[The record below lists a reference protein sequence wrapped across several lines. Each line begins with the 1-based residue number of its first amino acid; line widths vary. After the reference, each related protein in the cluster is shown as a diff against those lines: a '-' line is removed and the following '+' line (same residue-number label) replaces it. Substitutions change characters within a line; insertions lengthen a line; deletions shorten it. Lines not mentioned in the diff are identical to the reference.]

1 MNSSLGILWQACP
14 GGARILR
21 VFGDSPCPALPVQI
35 EGFPV
40 VEIGPYCFAQN
51 QRSQPADA
59 RFWSVDGRGPAAYL
73 HPIAG
78 DFVQGVT
85 LPAGVRALHNAAFY
99 NCRKLE
105 WLCAGSALES
115 VGSDLFTNCRV
126 LDRFILDAAPD
137 APTGLK
143 KLVAAVSADIG
154 AVFAPGGAVQAKV
167 FYPEYFEFLDENTSE
182 EVSTEITEETEESI
196 EEDVVW
202 DDELRQLSDD
212 DFGAVNE
219 KVFDYD
225 DPDYIK
231 EGTLKVDYGPDTT
244 GEKEAINVPQG
255 TRFDQYTHSDTG
267 GRYFAEEG
275 ADYDSLNLPDVEDKR
290 TLSTYEVVEDGLE
303 VDQSGIAYQP
313 WQDKT
318 GDNGSFQYNFPKMDE
333 YGKRLYGEDGK
344 PLYMST
350 EELLE
355 SGKIRKVEK

>member
-1 MNSSLGILWQACP
+1 MWVLSSFCFVVEGGHGLNSSLGILWQACP

-59 RFWSVDGRGPAAYL
+59 RFWSVDGRGPAAYP

-137 APTGLK
+137 IFNHSIEGEGYRYRQCFDGSVLRFAEYDAAFPQACVGESEKTLCRIALDRLCTPFALLPEAQGIYSAYLAAHAASAAAPLIARRDTGSLQLVLK
-143 KLVAAVSADIG
+143 LAD
-154 AVFAPGGAVQAKV
+154 
-167 FYPEYFEFLDENTSE
+167 
-182 EVSTEITEETEESI
+182 EESR
-196 EEDVVW
+196 
-202 DDELRQLSDD
+202 RQIALACSQS
-212 DFGAVNE
+212 GW
-219 KVFDYD
+219 
-225 DPDYIK
+225 
-231 EGTLKVDYGPDTT
+231 
-244 GEKEAINVPQG
+244 
-255 TRFDQYTHSDTG
+255 S
-267 GRYFAEEG
+267 EG
-275 ADYDSLNLPDVEDKR
+275 AALTLGGQRPRRQKTYDFDDL
-290 TLSTYEVVEDGLE
+290 
-303 VDQSGIAYQP
+303 
-313 WQDKT
+313 
-318 GDNGSFQYNFPKMDE
+318 
-333 YGKRLYGEDGK
+333 
-344 PLYMST
+344 
-350 EELLE
+350 
-355 SGKIRKVEK
+355 

>member
-1 MNSSLGILWQACP
+1 MDDEFNETCDISSDVEQETTAIEEDMTDTDTEIVEDDEFDETCDISSDIEQETAEIEEDMADTEIVEDDGDIHWTDDGVNYTVCQDACDEKD
-14 GGARILR
+14 
-21 VFGDSPCPALPVQI
+21 V
-35 EGFPV
+35 
-40 VEIGPYCFAQN
+40 
-51 QRSQPADA
+51 
-59 RFWSVDGRGPAAYL
+59 
-73 HPIAG
+73 
-78 DFVQGVT
+78 
-85 LPAGVRALHNAAFY
+85 
-99 NCRKLE
+99 
-105 WLCAGSALES
+105 
-115 VGSDLFTNCRV
+115 
-126 LDRFILDAAPD
+126 
-137 APTGLK
+137 
-143 KLVAAVSADIG
+143 
-154 AVFAPGGAVQAKV
+154 
-167 FYPEYFEFLDENTSE
+167 EFLDENTSE

-202 DDELRQLSDD
+202 DDELQQLSDD

-231 EGTLKVDYGPDTT
+231 EGTLKVNYGPDTT

>member
-1 MNSSLGILWQACP
+1 MDDEFNETCDISSDVEQETTVIEEDMTDTEIVEDDGDIHWTDDGVNYTVCQDACDEKD
-14 GGARILR
+14 
-21 VFGDSPCPALPVQI
+21 V
-35 EGFPV
+35 
-40 VEIGPYCFAQN
+40 
-51 QRSQPADA
+51 
-59 RFWSVDGRGPAAYL
+59 
-73 HPIAG
+73 
-78 DFVQGVT
+78 
-85 LPAGVRALHNAAFY
+85 
-99 NCRKLE
+99 
-105 WLCAGSALES
+105 
-115 VGSDLFTNCRV
+115 
-126 LDRFILDAAPD
+126 
-137 APTGLK
+137 
-143 KLVAAVSADIG
+143 
-154 AVFAPGGAVQAKV
+154 
-167 FYPEYFEFLDENTSE
+167 EFLDENTSE

-231 EGTLKVDYGPDTT
+231 EGTLKVNYGPDTT

-255 TRFDQYTHSDTG
+255 TCFDQYTHSDTG

-303 VDQSGIAYQP
+303 VDRSGIAFQP

-350 EELLE
+350 EELVE

>member
-1 MNSSLGILWQACP
+1 MDDEFDETCDISSDVEQDTTATEEDMTDTDTEIVEDDGDIHWTDDGVNYTVCQDACDEKD
-14 GGARILR
+14 
-21 VFGDSPCPALPVQI
+21 V
-35 EGFPV
+35 
-40 VEIGPYCFAQN
+40 
-51 QRSQPADA
+51 
-59 RFWSVDGRGPAAYL
+59 
-73 HPIAG
+73 
-78 DFVQGVT
+78 
-85 LPAGVRALHNAAFY
+85 
-99 NCRKLE
+99 
-105 WLCAGSALES
+105 
-115 VGSDLFTNCRV
+115 
-126 LDRFILDAAPD
+126 
-137 APTGLK
+137 
-143 KLVAAVSADIG
+143 
-154 AVFAPGGAVQAKV
+154 
-167 FYPEYFEFLDENTSE
+167 EFLDENTSE
-182 EVSTEITEETEESI
+182 EVSTEITEEETEESI
-196 EEDVVW
+196 EEDVDW
-202 DDELRQLSDD
+202 DDELQQLSDD

-231 EGTLKVDYGPDTT
+231 EGTLKVNYGPDTT

>member
-1 MNSSLGILWQACP
+1 MDDEFNETCDISSDVEQDTTATEEDMTDTEIVEDDEFDETCDISSDIEQETAEIEEDMADTEIVEDDGDIHWTDDGVNYTVCQDACDEKD
-14 GGARILR
+14 
-21 VFGDSPCPALPVQI
+21 V
-35 EGFPV
+35 
-40 VEIGPYCFAQN
+40 
-51 QRSQPADA
+51 
-59 RFWSVDGRGPAAYL
+59 
-73 HPIAG
+73 
-78 DFVQGVT
+78 
-85 LPAGVRALHNAAFY
+85 
-99 NCRKLE
+99 
-105 WLCAGSALES
+105 
-115 VGSDLFTNCRV
+115 
-126 LDRFILDAAPD
+126 
-137 APTGLK
+137 
-143 KLVAAVSADIG
+143 
-154 AVFAPGGAVQAKV
+154 
-167 FYPEYFEFLDENTSE
+167 EFLDENTSE
-182 EVSTEITEETEESI
+182 EVSTEITEETEETEESI

-231 EGTLKVDYGPDTT
+231 EGTLKVNYGPDTT

-303 VDQSGIAYQP
+303 VDQSGIAFQP

>member
-1 MNSSLGILWQACP
+1 MDDEFNETCDTSSDVEQDTTATEEDMTDTDTEIVEDDEFDETCDISSDIEQETAEIEEDMTDTEIVEDDGDIHWTDDGVNYTVCQDACDEKD
-14 GGARILR
+14 
-21 VFGDSPCPALPVQI
+21 V
-35 EGFPV
+35 
-40 VEIGPYCFAQN
+40 
-51 QRSQPADA
+51 
-59 RFWSVDGRGPAAYL
+59 
-73 HPIAG
+73 
-78 DFVQGVT
+78 
-85 LPAGVRALHNAAFY
+85 
-99 NCRKLE
+99 
-105 WLCAGSALES
+105 
-115 VGSDLFTNCRV
+115 
-126 LDRFILDAAPD
+126 
-137 APTGLK
+137 
-143 KLVAAVSADIG
+143 
-154 AVFAPGGAVQAKV
+154 
-167 FYPEYFEFLDENTSE
+167 EFLDENTSE
-182 EVSTEITEETEESI
+182 EVSTEITEETEETEESI

-202 DDELRQLSDD
+202 DDELQQLSDD

-231 EGTLKVDYGPDTT
+231 EGTLKVNYGPDTT

>member
-1 MNSSLGILWQACP
+1 MDDEFNETCDISSDVEQETTAIEEDMTDTDTEIVEDDEFDETCDISSDVEQDTTAIEEDMTDTEIVEDDGDIHWTDDGVNYTVCQDACDEKD
-14 GGARILR
+14 
-21 VFGDSPCPALPVQI
+21 V
-35 EGFPV
+35 
-40 VEIGPYCFAQN
+40 
-51 QRSQPADA
+51 
-59 RFWSVDGRGPAAYL
+59 
-73 HPIAG
+73 
-78 DFVQGVT
+78 
-85 LPAGVRALHNAAFY
+85 
-99 NCRKLE
+99 
-105 WLCAGSALES
+105 
-115 VGSDLFTNCRV
+115 
-126 LDRFILDAAPD
+126 
-137 APTGLK
+137 
-143 KLVAAVSADIG
+143 
-154 AVFAPGGAVQAKV
+154 
-167 FYPEYFEFLDENTSE
+167 EFLDENTSE
-182 EVSTEITEETEESI
+182 EVSTEITEETEETEESI

-202 DDELRQLSDD
+202 DDELQQLSDD

-231 EGTLKVDYGPDTT
+231 EGTLKVNYGPDTT